1 MLANKLTNQSELT
14 TALKRVEQLWD
25 VQYRLAEGNEFH
37 QLVDLI
43 INYEG
48 KNWDSYFNK
57 VENAS
62 DDFLTEREGLIE
74 QKGAVKCILSGVNA
88 SNDIDDSLQSSINED
103 LRLKKLCKI
112 IPESKIELF
121 VTIVEVWTKYPDLRL
136 SQLVV
141 NAINPKS
148 PCPEIFYIEDSQLLY
163 KIKQL

>member
-1 MLANKLTNQSELT
+1 MPLQ
-14 TALKRVEQLWD
+14 
-25 VQYRLAEGNEFH
+25 
-37 QLVDLI
+37 
-43 INYEG
+43 
-48 KNWDSYFNK
+48 
-57 VENAS
+57 NAS